1 MRGRSRKGDRDGEKG
16 RERKGQGER
25 ERERE
30 REGGGE
36 GMIVRFLSQRN

>member
-25 ERERE
+25 ERG

>member
-25 ERERE
+25 ERE
-30 REGGGE
+30 GE